1 MDNTNLLKFKGI
13 LLEIKESLKL
23 QKIDTSAIFSEKLPD
38 VVDQSVDDAEK
49 SLNSRFVSRKNL
61 YLKKIDEALAEIE
74 NETYGVCKEC
84 GDELELSR
92 LLARPTAT
100 LCIFC
105 KEEKEKL
112 EKMDQQKSGFLRVWE
127 DEK

>member
-23 QKIDTSAIFSEKLPD
+23 QKVDTSAIFSEKLPD

-74 NETYGVCKEC
+74 NETYGICKEC

-105 KEEKEKL
+105 KAEKEKL